1 MLQEGSEQHDTENR
15 CDLLWKQIASKRC
28 GTCWVWI
35 RRLVFFLN
43 MLQRRQKEFLVQ
55 KIHCGRYFIIRRAH
69 MKQGIL
75 VLTAALLLIP
85 MSGCS
90 SGTAAV
96 SSTINVNDT
105 LTAPG
110 ELPVTT
116 WTYDGITEA
125 YPDAVFVNAEG
136 KVLPAGNESPYSL
149 TPQECYLGPLR
160 IAPDFKNAY
169 SVDQLSGNGIYI
181 SGAKL
186 SWWKS
191 LQLNSSEALP
201 VADVQPEEPIL
212 IPADSTISIYF
223 FPVVYLDPDSS
234 QYAVLKDTGGSAKGI
249 WMVQ

>member
-1 MLQEGSEQHDTENR
+1 
-15 CDLLWKQIASKRC
+15 
-28 GTCWVWI
+28 
-35 RRLVFFLN
+35 
-43 MLQRRQKEFLVQ
+43 
-55 KIHCGRYFIIRRAH
+55 
-69 MKQGIL
+69 MKQRIL
-75 VLTAALLLIP
+75 VLTVALLLIP
-85 MSGCS
+85 MSGCTGS
-90 SGTAAV
+90 TADR
-96 SSTINVNDT
+96 SIPINVNDA
-105 LTAPG
+105 LTASG

-116 WTYDGITEA
+116 WTTYDGLSEA

-160 IAPDFKNAY
+160 VAPYFKNAY
-169 SVDQLSGNGIYI
+169 SVDRLSGEGIYI

-191 LQLNSSEALP
+191 LQLNSQETLP